1 MFIDEDVL
9 SLAEAGASLP
19 RRRTP
24 ATLWRWCAKGL
35 HGVKLEHRWIGGTIV
50 TSRQAVDRF
59 LSDVTAARSEA
70 LAKATADARAPDFG
84 AEPEVMEPPD
94 PPVPLQ
100 RAQAVLK
107 RAGF

>member
-35 HGVKLEHRWIGGTIV
+35 HGIKLEHRWIGGMIV
-50 TSRQAVDRF
+50 TSRQAIDRF
-59 LSDVTAARSEA
+59 FADVTAARSEA
-70 LAKATADARAPDFG
+70 LAQARAHPP
-84 AEPEVMEPPD
+84 AVSSTEPEVMEPPD
-94 PPVPLQ
+94 PPEPLQ

-107 RAGF
+107 QAGF

>member
-24 ATLWRWCAKGL
+24 GTLWRWCVKGL
-35 HGVKLEHRWIGGTIV
+35 HGIKLEHRWIGGTIV

-59 LSDVTAARSEA
+59 FADVTAARSEA
-70 LAKATADARAPDFG
+70 LAKAMREFG
-84 AEPEVMEPPD
+84 AEPEVMEPPEA
-94 PPVPLQ
+94 PQPLQ
-100 RAQAVLK
+100 RGQAVLK
-107 RAGF
+107 QAGF